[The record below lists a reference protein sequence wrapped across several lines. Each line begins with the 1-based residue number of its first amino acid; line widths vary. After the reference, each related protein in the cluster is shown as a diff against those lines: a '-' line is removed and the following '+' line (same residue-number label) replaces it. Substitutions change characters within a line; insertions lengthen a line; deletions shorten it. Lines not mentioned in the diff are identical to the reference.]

1 MMEMI
6 EMIDQATHLPL
17 PAAVRA
23 MAASAGVTAVLLA
36 RRRLHLPRTWVGRRV
51 SFADGTSAEVYRET
65 VADRPSVDDPAVL
78 IVEFRLRGV
87 RGRGHA
93 VFRAESLLNT
103 PLFAGFPGFVSKLWL
118 AHDDQGRYRGLYQ
131 WDGPELAVAYV
142 QALWWALA
150 LVSDR
155 SSIRYRV
162 LAGPRRDAFLRDPDL
177 AGPSD
182 AGVPAWWRPMATV

>member
-1 MMEMI
+1 MEMI
-6 EMIDQATHLPL
+6 EMVDQTTHLPF
-17 PAAVRA
+17 PAAMRA
-23 MAASAGVTAVLLA
+23 MASSAGVTAILLA
-36 RRRLHLPRTWVGRRV
+36 RRKLHLPRTWVGRRI
-51 SFADGTSAEVYRET
+51 SFANGTSALVYRET

-78 IVEFRLRGV
+78 IVEFRLRRV

-93 VFRAESLLNT
+93 IFRAESILNT

-118 AHDDQGRYRGLYQ
+118 AHDDERCYRGVYQ
-131 WDGPELAVAYV
+131 WDGPELAVAYA

-162 LAGPRRDAFLRDPDL
+162 LPDLRRDAFVRDPDL

-182 AGVPAWWRPMATV
+182 AQVPAWWRPMATA

>member
-1 MMEMI
+1 MMERIDM
-6 EMIDQATHLPL
+6 MDQATHLPF
-17 PAAVRA
+17 PSAIRA

-36 RRRLHLPRTWVGRRV
+36 RRRLHLPHTWVGRRV
-51 SFADGTSAEVYRET
+51 SFSNGTSARVYRET

-118 AHDDQGRYRGLYQ
+118 THDDEGCYRGCTNGT
-131 WDGPELAVAYV
+131 DP
-142 QALWWALA
+142 
-150 LVSDR
+150 
-155 SSIRYRV
+155 SSPWRTFR
-162 LAGPRRDAFLRDPDL
+162 
-177 AGPSD
+177 PS
-182 AGVPAWWRPMATV
+182 GGHLPW